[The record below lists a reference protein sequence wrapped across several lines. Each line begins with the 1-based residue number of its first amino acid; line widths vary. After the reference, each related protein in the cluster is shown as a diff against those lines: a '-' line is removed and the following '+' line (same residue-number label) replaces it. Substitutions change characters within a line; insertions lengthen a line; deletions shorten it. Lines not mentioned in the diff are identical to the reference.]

1 MEFLIAR
8 VGVSKPEINL
18 QWRKFTHQLAVHR
31 TCSFCFSFHSD
42 SKFSERK
49 ILILINAV
57 KSWPVSVEKGGLY
70 FHEPAGD
77 ILPIFYPTD
86 EGPNCF
92 HLLLEQSLNHQCCY
106 QHRTLE
112 KFTFSFVDLL
122 LGAEHICSFKEKR
135 NFKLFCYNT

>member
-31 TCSFCFSFHSD
+31 TCSFYFSFHLD
-42 SKFSERK
+42 SKLSEKK

-70 FHEPAGD
+70 FHEPARD
-77 ILPIFYPTD
+77 ILP
-86 EGPNCF
+86 CF
-92 HLLLEQSLNHQCCY
+92 IPQMRVL
-106 QHRTLE
+106 TV
-112 KFTFSFVDLL
+112 FTFSWTSPLIISV
-122 LGAEHICSFKEKR
+122 ATS
-135 NFKLFCYNT
+135 TVP